1 MSASLSLSADVLL
14 GIVRAEFEQVPDS
27 RADNASLDL
36 ADALMSGYALF
47 ALKDPSLLAFEDR
60 RTTDRNLHT
69 IFKIGQ
75 VPSDTQLRTLLDE
88 VDPADLRPLYRR
100 VHRALATRGQL
111 RPYRFLAGS
120 YLVSVDGTGYFSSK
134 KVHCPACQQKVN
146 AQTGEITYYHQLLG
160 GVIIHPDMA
169 QVIPLMPEPILRR
182 DGEAKN
188 DCERNAAKRFLDQLA
203 ADYPERVFTI
213 TEDALSPNAPH
224 IREILKHG
232 YHFILGVKEGD
243 HAHLFEHVAQARQA
257 GRTTEYEVREGET
270 RHRFSFIH
278 GLALNQS
285 NPDLLVNFIEYWEI
299 RSGKTQH
306 FSWVT
311 DFTVTPANVLTLMRG
326 GRARWK
332 VENETFNTL
341 KNQGY
346 HFEHNFGHGQQN
358 LSVVFAVLMMLAFLV
373 DQIQQLGDALF
384 QAALSKTKRRGR
396 LWEKVRALVM
406 TLDFQSMAEVLQ
418 AIVYGYTVTIKI
430 RAPGNAGAER
440 CGQYSGTGDEHA

>member
-1 MSASLSLSADVLL
+1 MSAQSSLSADVLL
-14 GIVRAEFEQVPDS
+14 GVIRAEFEHVSDQ

-47 ALKDPSLLAFEDR
+47 ALKDPSLLAFDER

-75 VPSDTQLRTLLDE
+75 VPSDTQMRTMLDE
-88 VDPADLRPLYRR
+88 VDPADLRPVYRR
-100 VHRALATRGQL
+100 LQRALAASGQL
-111 RPYRFLAGS
+111 RPYVFLAGS

-146 AQTGEITYYHQLLG
+146 AKTGEITYYHQLLG
-160 GVIIHPDMA
+160 GVIIHPDLSP
-169 QVIPLMPEPILRR
+169 VIPLMPAPILRL
-182 DGEAKN
+182 DGDAKN
-188 DCERNAAKRFLDQLA
+188 DCERNAAKRFLEQLA
-203 ADYPERVFTI
+203 SDYPERVFTI

-232 YHFILGVKEGD
+232 YHYILGVKEGD
-243 HAHLFEHVAQARQA
+243 HAHLFEQVAQARQA
-257 GRTTEYEVREGET
+257 GRTTECEVREGQT
-270 RHRFSFIH
+270 VHRFSFIN
-278 GLALNQS
+278 GVALNQS

-299 RSGKTQH
+299 QPGQTQH

-311 DFTVTPANVLTLMRG
+311 DFAVTTANVMPLMRG

-346 HFEHNFGHGQQN
+346 HFEHNFGHGQHH

-384 QAALSKTKRRGR
+384 QAALSKAKRRCR
-396 LWEKVRALVM
+396 LWEKVRALFA
-406 TLDFQSMAEVLQ
+406 TLDFQSMAEILQ
-418 AIVYGYTVTIKI
+418 AIVYGYTVTVKI
-430 RAPGNAGAER
+430 RTSR
-440 CGQYSGTGDEHA
+440 

>member
-1 MSASLSLSADVLL
+1 MSAPLSLSADVLL
-14 GIVRAEFEQVPDS
+14 GVVRAEFEQVPDS

-47 ALKDPSLLAFEDR
+47 ALKDPSLLAFDER

-75 VPSDTQLRTLLDE
+75 VPSDTQMRTLLDE
-88 VDPADLRPLYRR
+88 VELADLRPVYRR
-100 VHRALATRGQL
+100 LHRELAARGQL
-111 RPYRFLAGS
+111 RSYVFLAGS
-120 YLVSVDGTGYFSSK
+120 YLVSLDGTGYFSSK

-146 AQTGEITYYHQLLG
+146 AKTGEITYYHQLLG
-160 GVIIHPDMA
+160 GVIIHPDLP
-169 QVIPLMPEPILRR
+169 QVIPVMPEPILRL
-182 DGEAKN
+182 DGDAKN

-203 ADYPERVFTI
+203 SDYPGRVFTI

-224 IREILKHG
+224 IREIRRHG
-232 YHFILGVKEGD
+232 YHFVLGVKEGD
-243 HAHLFEHVAQARQA
+243 HAHLFEQVAQARQA
-257 GRTTEYEVREGET
+257 ERTTEYEVQEGQT
-270 RHRFSFIH
+270 LHRFSFIN
-278 GLALNQS
+278 GVALNQS
-285 NPDLLVNFIEYWEI
+285 NLDLLVNFIEYWEI
-299 RSGKTQH
+299 RTDQTQH

-311 DFTVTPANVLTLMRG
+311 DFTVTASNVMVLMRG

-346 HFEHNFGHGQQN
+346 HFEHNFGHGQHN

-373 DQIQQLGDALF
+373 DQIQQLDDALF
-384 QAALSKTKRRGR
+384 QAALNKAKRRCR
-396 LWEKVRALVM
+396 LWEKVRALFT
-406 TLDFQSMAEVLQ
+406 TLDFQSMAEILQ

-430 RAPGNAGAER
+430 QTPG
-440 CGQYSGTGDEHA
+440 